1 MLHSCLNALI
11 TDTYPVT
18 VQVLRKQG
26 PQQTLKK
33 RSAVLVQAA
42 FGSKTATKAT
52 YVCIDCAF
60 LTPHWDSTTTWR
72 LSYLSSNSVIIFCVH
87 TSISVLLRCWCCVCI
102 GCLPPSSVQ
111 NRVCSSSSD
120 SDSAQAQ
127 AAGSMMRGR
136 HSTRCHP
143 PIAAP
148 CAVHLSAGMPS
159 PVLTIHYLCFCNQT
173 QSAYPAYLLLLV
185 ELCCVLR
192 AGLRNKHR
200 AAAKAAAETGPRQK
214 AFQAKML

>member
-1 MLHSCLNALI
+1 MLQSCLNALI

-26 PQQTLKK
+26 PQRTLKK
-33 RSAVLVQAA
+33 RSAVVVQAA

-60 LTPHWDSTTTWR
+60 LTPHWDSTNTWR
-72 LSYLSSNSVIIFCVH
+72 LSYLSPTSVSVFCAH
-87 TSISVLLRCWCCVCI
+87 TSTSVLLRCWCCVCTER
-102 GCLPPSSVQ
+102 LSQSDVQ

-127 AAGSMMRGR
+127 ADGSMMRGR
-136 HSTRCHP
+136 PLTRCHL

-148 CAVHLSAGMPS
+148 CAVHLSAGMPQ
-159 PVLTIHYLCFCNQT
+159 PRPDIPL
-173 QSAYPAYLLLLV
+173 PLLLQSKSI
-185 ELCCVLR
+185 CISRMFTPPC
-192 AGLRNKHR
+192 
-200 AAAKAAAETGPRQK
+200 
-214 AFQAKML
+214 